1 MKKAF
6 ALIIL
11 SFIFAS
17 QIVFGQAGNKGD
29 KKAAK
34 WVEKT
39 LRSLALREKIGQM
52 IILPAGGDYAN
63 FGGEKFAELRRQV
76 EQNKIGG
83 FTLFRGEANS
93 IAALTNE
100 LQKLSKIPLFFAA
113 DYERGLRMQSRTG
126 TPFTTNMGV
135 AATGD
140 AQAAYRQGKIICEE
154 MRATGVNWLF
164 APVADINNNPDN
176 PVINVRSFGADP
188 LRVGEFV
195 TALARGVREANCLS
209 TLKHFPGHG
218 DTATDSHIGLSVIA
232 ADRARL
238 DAVELAPFKAAIDA
252 GVADSVMTAHLAVPK
267 VTGDELPAT
276 LNPKITIDILR
287 NELKFGGI
295 VTTDS
300 MEMGAITKNFPNGR
314 SAVMAIKAGADV
326 VLFPPQVDRAIEAI
340 EAAVKANEIS
350 EARIDESVRRLLAAK
365 YRLGLIE
372 NRFVDPARVN
382 QIVERP
388 ENVRE
393 ANQTAEKSITLLR
406 NSDDI
411 FPLTTAR
418 ANKTLFVV
426 VAADDDAIEGAAL
439 IPEIQRRAARA
450 RIVRLDPRSTSEEYE
465 KILREAGQF
474 ESVILA
480 PFVKRAALKGTVA
493 LPENQTAFVRQM
505 IALKKPVAVVA
516 FGSPYLIRQF
526 PEAKNYV
533 VAYAIEEVA
542 QTAAARAMFGEVP
555 FQGKLPVA
563 VPGIFEIGFGIKK

>member
-1 MKKAF
+1 MKKVF

-17 QIVFGQAGNKGD
+17 QVVFGQAARND
-29 KKAAK
+29 KKAEK

-39 LRSLALREKIGQM
+39 LRGLTLREKIGQM
-52 IILPAGGDYAN
+52 IILPAGGDYAH
-63 FGGEKFAELRRQV
+63 FGGEKFAELRRRV
-76 EQNKIGG
+76 EQNKVGG

-100 LQKLSKIPLFFAA
+100 LQKLSKIPLFFSA

-176 PVINVRSFGADP
+176 PVINIRSFGADP
-188 LRVGEFV
+188 QRVGEFV

-218 DTATDSHIGLSVIA
+218 DTATDSHIGLSVIS
-232 ADRARL
+232 ADPARL
-238 DAVELAPFKAAIDA
+238 DSVELVPFRTAIDA
-252 GVADSVMTAHLAVPK
+252 GAADSVMTAHLAVPK
-267 VTGDELPAT
+267 VTGDDLPAT

-287 NELKFGGI
+287 RDLKFDGI
-295 VTTDS
+295 ITTDS

-326 VLFPPQVDRAIEAI
+326 ILFPPQVDRAMEAI
-340 EAAVKANEIS
+340 EAAVKANELS
-350 EARIDESVRRLLAAK
+350 EERINESVRRLLAAK
-365 YRLGLIE
+365 YHLGLAQ
-372 NRFVDPARVN
+372 NRFVDLSRVN

-406 NSDDI
+406 NGDDI
-411 FPLTTAR
+411 FPLTAAR
-418 ANKTLFVV
+418 AGKTLFVV
-426 VAADDDAIEGAAL
+426 VAADDDAAEGAAF
-439 IPEIQRRAARA
+439 IPEVQRRAARA
-450 RIVRLDPRSTSEEYE
+450 RIVRLDPRSTGEEYE
-465 KILREAGQF
+465 KVLREAGQF
-474 ESVILA
+474 ESVVLA

-493 LPENQTAFVRQM
+493 LPENQTAFVRRM
-505 IALKKPVAVVA
+505 IALRDKPVGVIA

-542 QTAAARAMFGEVP
+542 QTAAVRVMFGEVP

-563 VPGIFEIGFGIKK
+563 VPGIFEIGSGHQK